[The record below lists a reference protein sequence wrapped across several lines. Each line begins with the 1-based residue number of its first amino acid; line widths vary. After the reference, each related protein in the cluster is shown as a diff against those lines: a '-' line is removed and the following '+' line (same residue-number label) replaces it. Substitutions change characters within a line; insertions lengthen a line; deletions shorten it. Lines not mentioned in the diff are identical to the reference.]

1 MREAEAPEGL
11 PGTPAAVGAGGGAE
25 RDPAASAG
33 VPTQPGEGEP
43 SRPFRRREVFL
54 LAATALAV
62 GLFLVFETRLPP
74 FGAAQTVSQHVVFFL
89 LINLNIVLILLVVF
103 LLGRNLT
110 KLFVERRQRVLGSH
124 LRTRLVAG
132 FAAVAIAPAVLLF
145 LVALGFIR
153 TSIESWF
160 SVQVE
165 GALEGSLDMAD
176 AYYRES
182 MAEALHEAQTLAGR
196 LSSSRRRDADSAL
209 VSEKQREWNAATI
222 SVYDAAL
229 EPVASASAPSLA
241 DAFRTPPARGFLE
254 RVRDEHEVSTAVDVA
269 GGDLLRAGARI
280 DAPDGSLR
288 GVVVV
293 DEVVPG
299 SVVRRR
305 DEIEQSFRQYKQ
317 LKLLRRPLINNYV
330 LTLLLASLVVLFG
343 GTWLG
348 FTLARSITG
357 PIQRLAEGARRVAAG
372 NLDETIPAGR
382 GADELSALVGDFNRM
397 TENLRSTRGELVE
410 RTRTL
415 EAILGDISAGVL
427 SIDPEGRID
436 TVNPAARTLLGIDAR
451 VRGRPFREVFAADR
465 FGRVR
470 ELLLALEARAREGVL
485 DRLQPQRFSV
495 EYDDEGALE
504 IVASGVVLRGE
515 SGESIGAL
523 LFFEDVTELIGI
535 QRMEAWREVAR
546 RIAHEIKNPLT
557 PIQLSAQRL
566 RKRYAGIPDG
576 AVLDECTRT
585 IIAQVEVLKNLVS
598 EFSHFARLPKGA
610 RLPTDLNVLVDEVL
624 VLFREARPDV
634 RFVFRRDPG
643 LPLLDV
649 DRDGIRRVLTN
660 LVDNAVAAILSPP
673 RGARIASPAAPAGEP
688 PGGAS
693 AAGAP
698 GDGSQGPAPR
708 GTVEVLTRHAP
719 DRRLVLLEIAD
730 DGIGMT
736 AEVKARLFEPYFST
750 KPDGTGLGLAIV
762 QAVLADHQAFVRVRD
777 NQPRGSRFSI
787 ELPVRDRQPAL
798 PASVPA

>member
-1 MREAEAPEGL
+1 MTSDGEAP
-11 PGTPAAVGAGGGAE
+11 T
-25 RDPAASAG
+25 
-33 VPTQPGEGEP
+33 
-43 SRPFRRREVFL
+43 RPFRRREAFL

-62 GLFLVFETRLPP
+62 GLFLLFETRLPP

-110 KLFVERRQRVLGSH
+110 KLVVERRQRVLGSH
-124 LRTRLVAG
+124 LRTRLVGG
-132 FAAVAIAPAVLLF
+132 FVAVAIAPAVLLF

-165 GALEGSLDMAD
+165 GALESSLDMAD

-196 LSSSRRRDADSAL
+196 LSTSRRRDADAAL
-209 VSEKQREWNAATI
+209 VAEKQKEWGAATI
-222 SVYDAAL
+222 AVYDAAL
-229 EPVASASAPSLA
+229 EPVTTASAPTLS
-241 DAFRTPPARGFLE
+241 DAFRTPPARAFLE
-254 RVRDEHEVSTAVDVA
+254 RVRDEREVSASLDVA
-269 GGDLLRAGARI
+269 GGDVLRAGARVEG
-280 DAPDGSLR
+280 PDGSLR

-348 FTLARSITG
+348 LTLARSITG
-357 PIQRLAEGARRVAAG
+357 PIQRLAEAARRVAAG
-372 NLDETIPAGR
+372 NLDETIPTGG

-427 SIDPEGRID
+427 SIDPDGRID
-436 TVNPAARTLLGIDAR
+436 TVNPAARTLLGIEDR
-451 VRGRPFREVFAADR
+451 VRGRAFREVFAAER
-465 FGRVR
+465 FSRVR

-485 DRLQPQRFSV
+485 DRLPPQRFSI

-515 SGESIGAL
+515 GGESIGAL
-523 LFFEDVTELIGI
+523 LFFEDVTELIGV

-585 IIAQVEVLKNLVS
+585 IVAQVEVLKNLVS
-598 EFSHFARLPKGA
+598 EFSHFARLPKGV
-610 RLPTDLNVLVDEVL
+610 RVPTDLNALVDEVL

-634 RFVFRRDPG
+634 RFVFRRDPD
-643 LPLLDV
+643 LPALDV

-660 LVDNAVAAILSPP
+660 LVDNAVAAIVAPS
-673 RGARIASPAAPAGEP
+673 RGARRVP
-688 PGGAS
+688 PPVVPSGGGAS
-693 AAGAP
+693 AGAGA
-698 GDGSQGPAPR
+698 GDPSTGAAL
-708 GTVEVLTRHAP
+708 GTVEVSTRHAP

-730 DGIGMT
+730 DGSGMT

-777 NQPRGSRFSI
+777 NQPRGSRFAI
-787 ELPVRDRQPAL
+787 ELPVRERTPVL
-798 PASVPA
+798 PAAAPA

>member
-1 MREAEAPEGL
+1 MRDADASQRNSGASSSPAGPDASESRASDARVGREESSAVEPVGMSVAEDD
-11 PGTPAAVGAGGGAE
+11 AE
-25 RDPAASAG
+25 ER
-33 VPTQPGEGEP
+33 
-43 SRPFRRREVFL
+43 SRPFRRRELVL

-62 GLFLVFETRLPP
+62 ALFLLFETRLPP
-74 FGAAQTVSQHVVFFL
+74 FSSAQTLSQNIVFFL

-103 LLGRNLT
+103 LLGRNIV
-110 KLFVERRQRVLGSH
+110 KLVVERRQRVLGSH
-124 LRTRLVAG
+124 LRTRLVGG
-132 FAAVAIAPAVLLF
+132 FVAVAIAPAIFLV

-165 GALEGSLDMAD
+165 SALEGSLDMAD

-182 MAEALHEAQTLAGR
+182 MAGALHEAQMLAGR
-196 LSSSRRRDADSAL
+196 LSGPRRREAEAL
-209 VSEKQREWNAATI
+209 LVAEKQVEWNAAAI
-222 SVYDAAL
+222 SVYDSAL
-229 EPVASASAPSLA
+229 APVATASATGLA
-241 DAFRTPPARGFLE
+241 DGFRKPPDRAFLE
-254 RVRDEHEVSTAVDVA
+254 RVRDEREVSARLDVA

-288 GVVVV
+288 GVVIV

-317 LKLLRRPLINNYV
+317 LKLLRRPIINNYV
-330 LTLLLASLVVLFG
+330 LTLLLASLVVVFG

-372 NLDETIPAGR
+372 NLEETIPPG
-382 GADELSALVGDFNRM
+382 GGSDELSALVVDFNRM
-397 TENLRSTRGELVE
+397 TTNLRSTREELVE
-410 RTRTL
+410 RSRTL

-427 SIDPEGRID
+427 SIDPHGCID
-436 TVNPAARTLLGIDAR
+436 TVNPVARTLLGIDAR
-451 VRGRPFREVFAADR
+451 VRGRPFREVFAAQR
-465 FGRVR
+465 FAWVR
-470 ELLLALEARAREGVL
+470 ELLLALEARSRDGVL
-485 DRLQPQRFSV
+485 DRLPAQRFSV

-504 IVASGVVLRGE
+504 IVASGVVLRGA
-515 SGESIGAL
+515 SGQAIGAL
-523 LFFEDVTELIGI
+523 LFFEDVTELLAV

-566 RKRYAGIPDG
+566 RKRYAAIPDG

-585 IIAQVEVLKNLVS
+585 IIAQVEVLKNLVG
-598 EFSHFARLPKGA
+598 EFAHFARLPRGA
-610 RLPTDLNVLVDEVL
+610 RVPTDLNALVEEVL

-634 RFVFRRDPG
+634 RFSFRRDTG

-660 LVDNAVAAILSPP
+660 LLDNAVAAVLGPG
-673 RGARIASPAAPAGEP
+673 RPAGVGP
-688 PGGAS
+688 ADGG
-693 AAGAP
+693 GAP
-698 GDGSQGPAPR
+698 GEPR
-708 GTVEVLTRHAP
+708 GTVEILTRHSP
-719 DRRLVLLEIAD
+719 DRDVVLLELAD
-730 DGIGMT
+730 DGVGMT
-736 AEVKARLFEPYFST
+736 PEVKARLFEPYFST

-762 QAVLADHQAFVRVRD
+762 SAVLADHQAFVRVRD
-777 NQPRGSRFSI
+777 NQPRGSRFAI
-787 ELPVRDRQPAL
+787 EFPVRQRAAGFAATL
-798 PASVPA
+798 PA